1 MNAQQPSAPKITVLV
16 SLFRCAAYLEPF
28 FSFLERMEG
37 KDRTEVLLLHNAPS
51 EEESAVVERN
61 LPRVPFARHIVIPE
75 REGLYATWNR
85 GIRMA
90 KGEYVTNWNV
100 DDIRFPSSFLDEAR
114 TLDEN
119 PDVDLTYGDFRF
131 MYEYPHPVGKMQVYK
146 EFDACREDFF
156 REHQIGCFPM
166 WRKSIHRKIGYFDEQ
181 FRLVGDFDFQIRA
194 ARCCRLKK
202 TPGCL
207 GAYLDEVPEKLS
219 SNRIVQDVERHS
231 LYLRYGAYD
240 LFNWFMYPKIKKR
253 IRVKEVLLGGEWKP
267 LSATFPDY
275 DAFRCRAPWRR
286 VLSVWRQPRNFL
298 AYVKHHLLH
307 R

>member
-1 MNAQQPSAPKITVLV
+1 MNAQPKPGVKISVLV
-16 SLFRCAAYLEPF
+16 SLFRCEAYLEQF
-28 FSFLERMEG
+28 FTYVEKLEG
-37 KDRTEVLLLHNAPS
+37 KNCTEVLLLHNAPTEGETS
-51 EEESAVVERN
+51 IVERW
-61 LPRVPFARHIVIPE
+61 LPRLPFVRHIVIPE

-85 GIRMA
+85 GIRLA
-90 KGEYVTNWNV
+90 KGEYISNWNV
-100 DDIRFPSSFLDEAR
+100 DDIRFPDSFLNEAR
-114 TLDEN
+114 TLDEH
-119 PDVDLTYGDFRF
+119 PDVDLTYGDFFF
-131 MYEYPHPVGKMQVYK
+131 MYEYPHPTSRMQVYK
-146 EFDACREDFF
+146 EFEPFRKDFF

-202 TPGCL
+202 TPSCL
-207 GAYLDEVPEKLS
+207 GAYLDEVSDKLS

-240 LFNWFMYPKIKKR
+240 LFNWFMYAKIKQR
-253 IRVKEVLLGGEWKP
+253 IRVKEVLWGGEWKP
-267 LSATFPDY
+267 LSVTFPDY
-275 DAFRCRAPWRR
+275 DAFRRHAPWRG
-286 VLSVWRQPRNFL
+286 VLGVWRQPRNFL